1 MKTKKI
7 RNICIIFLFIILFIY
22 LSICINS
29 YVNGNKIGIFSLR
42 FYIMSSDSSESDVS
56 SGDLVIAKS
65 IKTEDI
71 KENDDIIYKRNDSM
85 VVKKVKIIENNNGN
99 INFYIEDDNIISNE
113 KIENAQI
120 IGKVIFKIKG
130 FGNFA
135 LFIQSPMGT
144 LNILVIAI
152 CIIIIIKK
160 ISKSVQESKDDLS
173 NEDKTNE
180 ELFSKNKIDK
190 KQEEKENE

>member
-152 CIIIIIKK
+152 CIIVIIKK

>member
-160 ISKSVQESKDDLS
+160 ISKSVQDSKDDLS